1 MKLYASKVE
10 HKPYRETNEIEI
22 TESVFVIDGYSF
34 GDRLLEGVLFE
45 VKFKDDKILSLKVE
59 EDSKDYFDDLN
70 KTKWLKEAKK
80 YAQRILDDGDEVD
93 IPDSLKKKYYVD
105 RNVAYLK

>member
-1 MKLYASKVE
+1 MKLYASKIE
-10 HKPYRETNEIEI
+10 HNPYRESNIIEI
-22 TESVFVIDGYSF
+22 TEKIFVIDGYCF

-45 VKFKDDKILSLKVE
+45 VEFKDDKVTNVKVE
-59 EDSKDYFDDLN
+59 EASEDYFDDLN
-70 KTKWLKEAKK
+70 TVKWLKIAKD
-80 YAQRILDDGDEVD
+80 YAQSILDSGDEVD